1 MWLVNFNLLT
11 NLLNICMRN
20 FKTLDVWKD
29 GILLCMEVYK
39 TTKTFPKNELYGI
52 TSQIQRS
59 AVSIPSNIAEGAGK
73 DGDREFNKFLSI
85 ALGSA
90 FELETQLIICRDV
103 GYLTEEKFLL
113 LANPTVIL
121 QKMIYNLKLSLILNP
136 EN

>member
-1 MWLVNFNLLT
+1 MWLVNFNLLN
-11 NLLNICMRN
+11 NLLNIFMRN

-39 TTKTFPKNELYGI
+39 TTKTFPKNEIYGI

-59 AVSIPSNIAEGAGK
+59 VVSISSNIAEGAGK

-121 QKMIYNLKLSLILNP
+121 QKMIYSLKLSLILNP

>member
-1 MWLVNFNLLT
+1 
-11 NLLNICMRN
+11 MRN
-20 FKTLDVWKD
+20 FKSLDVWKD

-39 TTKTFPKNELYGI
+39 TIKTFPKNEIYGI

-59 AVSIPSNIAEGAGK
+59 VVSIPSNIAEGAGK

-121 QKMIYNLKLSLILNP
+121 QKMIYNLKQSLILYP